1 LILCSLRHTVT
12 PARTYDEAAATGTM
26 IDRTQACFNLKP
38 KRLAADTAYGTGQ
51 FLSWRVKE
59 KRVTSHIRVWEKSDR
74 TDGIFSRSEFT
85 WDKSRA
91 VYIGPNGKLLRTK
104 RGGLL

>member
-1 LILCSLRHTVT
+1 
-12 PARTYDEAAATGTM
+12 M